1 VKTSKKLLPS
11 RPGTKKLFDQYEED
25 LLCVRY
31 RYDFENHINLK
42 TIEIVIERAP
52 WNGRPKRI
60 PAARIVSI
68 RIDYGE
74 AELGKKVKSAG
85 DTWNRERKMW
95 ELAYGDV
102 VALGLEERVVAE
114 DGV

>member
-1 VKTSKKLLPS
+1 MKASKKLLPG
-11 RPGTKKLFDQYEED
+11 RPGTRKLLKQYGED

-31 RYDFENHINLK
+31 RYDPENHIKLK

-52 WNGRPKRI
+52 WNGQRT
-60 PAARIVSI
+60 PAASFVSI

-74 AELGKKVKSAG
+74 VELGRKVKSAAG
-85 DTWNRERKMW
+85 TWNRERKVR

-114 DGV
+114 DGE